1 MIQSGE
7 RACEPHKQMSYSIG
21 VDLGGTNIKI
31 VVVSNDGEL
40 LDYQTFDTA
49 DAEGSWAQTIK
60 ENLNRIQVQ
69 RGQGPCHIGIASP
82 GLASKDGRYIAHMQG
97 RLNGLEGFVWS
108 DFLDSRSP
116 VFVLNDA
123 HAALLGELWQ
133 GAAKGYS
140 NVILL
145 TLGTGV
151 GGAVLA
157 DGRLLKGHIGRAG
170 HLGHITV
177 NSDGNADIVGTPG
190 SLEEMIGNYN
200 LFERSNGRFDSTRK
214 LVEAHQHGDNEA
226 TSVWLRSVFHLAAA
240 IASFIN
246 AFDPEIVIIG
256 GGIAQA
262 GPALFEPLANYL
274 KKFEWRPMNHSVP
287 VISASLGD
295 KAGAI
300 GAAYHAILQANLDAV
315 STT

>member
-1 MIQSGE
+1 
-7 RACEPHKQMSYSIG
+7 MSYSVG
-21 VDLGGTNIKI
+21 VDLGGTNIK
-31 VVVSNDGEL
+31 VVVVANDGEL
-40 LDYQTFDTA
+40 LEYVTCDTA
-49 DAEGSWAQTIK
+49 DAEGSWAETIK
-60 ENLNRIQVQ
+60 QNLDAIQRR
-69 RGQGPCHIGIASP
+69 RGQAPCHIGIASP
-82 GLASKDGRYIAHMQG
+82 GLAAKDGRSIAHMQG
-97 RLNGLEGFVWS
+97 RLNGLEGFVWT
-108 DFLDSRSP
+108 DFLESPSP

-157 DGRLLKGHIGRAG
+157 DGRLIKGQIGRAG
-170 HLGHITV
+170 HLGHVTV
-177 NSDGNADIVGTPG
+177 NSDGAADIVGTPG

-200 LFERSNGRFDSTRK
+200 LLERSNGRFDSTRK
-214 LVEAHQHGDNEA
+214 LVEAHLAGDKDA
-226 TSVWLRSVFHLAAA
+226 SDVWLRSVFHLAAA
-240 IASFIN
+240 VASFIN

-262 GPALFEPLANYL
+262 ASALFDPLSKYL
-274 KKFEWRPMNHSVP
+274 DRFEWRPMEHRVP
-287 VISASLGD
+287 VISALLGE

-300 GAAYHAILQANLDAV
+300 GAAYHAILQ
-315 STT
+315 STQ

>member
-1 MIQSGE
+1 MIRSGE
-7 RACEPHKQMSYSIG
+7 REFEKVREEMSYSIG

-40 LDYQTFDTA
+40 LDYLTFDTA
-49 DAEGSWAQTIK
+49 DAEGSWAETIK
-60 ENLNRIQVQ
+60 HNLEQIRLE
-69 RGQGPCHIGIASP
+69 RGQAPCHIGIASP
-82 GLASKDGRYIAHMQG
+82 GLAARDGRSIAHMRG
-97 RLNGLEGFVWS
+97 RLNGLEGFVWT
-108 DFLDSRSP
+108 DFLDSPSP

-157 DGRLLKGHIGRAG
+157 DGRLIKGHIGRAG
-170 HLGHITV
+170 HLGHVTV
-177 NSDGNADIVGTPG
+177 NSDGAADIVGTPG

-200 LFERSNGRFDSTRK
+200 IRERSNGRFDSTRR
-214 LVEAHQHGDNEA
+214 LVEAHSLGDKEA
-226 TSVWLRSVFHLAAA
+226 SKIWLRSVFHLAAA

-256 GGIAQA
+256 GGIAKA
-262 GPALFEPLANYL
+262 GTALFDPLATYL
-274 KKFEWRPMNHSVP
+274 DKFEWRPIGHRVP
-287 VISASLGD
+287 VISASLGER
-295 KAGAI
+295 AGAI
-300 GAAYHAILQANLDAV
+300 GAAYHAILQVN
-315 STT
+315 S